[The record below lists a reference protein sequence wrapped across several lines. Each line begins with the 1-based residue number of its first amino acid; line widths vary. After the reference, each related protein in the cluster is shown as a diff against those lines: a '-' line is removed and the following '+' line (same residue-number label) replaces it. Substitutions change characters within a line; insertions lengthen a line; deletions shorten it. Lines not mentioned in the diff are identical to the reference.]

1 VCRCGRTQGL
11 CLCPPER
18 RDVRGI
24 HACVVGLVS
33 FAVALSLGASG
44 LASAPIGPGSVLGGF
59 VIGGLRESLPVE
71 PRASVLGLVRQGP
84 LAWSGPNLS
93 FESLQAGYPSVLW
106 DAGVYKMWYFGCTPS
121 YFCQIGYATSQD
133 GRYWTRYGPVLG
145 PSLPQ
150 DSQIAAYPEVVKV
163 GATYRM
169 WYGGY
174 DGSNY
179 RIVAATSPDGTAWTK
194 LGVAIDVGL
203 AGSQDGYYAV
213 MPRVALVGGQ
223 YMMWYT
229 GVSRPQPPNAAIM
242 LATSTDGLN
251 WTKLGV
257 VLDRGAAGA
266 LDSFGVFGGDVV
278 FDGSMFRMIYDGQTN
293 ESSSTLLYAIST
305 NGIEWQKQG
314 IALEVRP
321 PQERLIA
328 FPSILPLDGRWHVY
342 YTARAGVSDLSFY
355 EASGSGPDLSTAPAG
370 GSGIPAIAVAL
381 VMVVAGAIGTFLFAW
396 YVTRPRRPPPA

>member
-1 VCRCGRTQGL
+1 MCRCGLTQAL
-11 CLCPPER
+11 CLRVPELR
-18 RDVRGI
+18 HVSGVCARGV
-24 HACVVGLVS
+24 AFVA
-33 FAVALSLGASG
+33 FALALSLGFSG
-44 LASAPIGPGSVLGGF
+44 LASAPIVPRSVHRGT
-59 VIGGLRESLPVE
+59 VTAGLWPSLPGE

-133 GRYWTRYGPVLG
+133 GRTWTRYGPVLG

-174 DGSNY
+174 NGSNY
-179 RIVAATSPDGTAWTK
+179 RILAATSTDGTAWTK
-194 LGVAIDVGL
+194 LGVSIDLGL

-213 MPRVALVGGQ
+213 MPKVAFVGGQ

-229 GVSRPQPPNAAIM
+229 GVSQPQPPNAAIM
-242 LATSTDGLN
+242 LATSRDGLN

-257 VLDRGAAGA
+257 VLDHGATGA

-314 IALEVRP
+314 TALEVQP

-328 FPSILPLDGRWHVY
+328 FPSILPLAGRWHVY

-355 EASGSGPDLSTAPAG
+355 EASGPDPSTAPAAE
-370 GSGIPAIAVAL
+370 SGIPAIAIVL
-381 VMVVAGAIGTFLFAW
+381 VVVVAGAIGTFLFAW
-396 YVTRPRRPPPA
+396 YVSRPRRPPPA